1 MRISAEQSCLMVID
15 VQENLA
21 PVTTDPRKVIR
32 NCALLLRA
40 ARRLAVPALVTEQY
54 PRGLG
59 ATMFDLREWMPPEGA
74 FAKLTFSCAEDAAIM
89 AHLAAAGRRQVV
101 VAGMEAHVCVLQTAL
116 GLKEQGYDVFVVADA
131 CASRRI
137 ESETLAWW
145 RLQQAGVVLVSLE
158 MVYFEWLKVAGS
170 PEFKELVALIK

>member
-1 MRISAEQSCLMVID
+1 MRISAERSCLMIID

-32 NCALLLRA
+32 NCCLLLRA
-40 ARRLAVPALVTEQY
+40 ARRLAVPVLVTEQY

-59 ATMFDLREWMPPEGA
+59 PTMVDLREWLPSEGA
-74 FAKLTFSCAEDAAIM
+74 LTKMTFSCTEDPAIS
-89 AHLAAAGRRQVV
+89 ARLAGFARPQVV

-116 GLKEQGYDVFVVADA
+116 GLKEQGFEVFVVADA
-131 CASRRI
+131 SASRRT

-145 RLQQAGVVLVSLE
+145 RMQQAGVALVSLE
-158 MVYFEWLKVAGS
+158 MVYFEWLKVAGT